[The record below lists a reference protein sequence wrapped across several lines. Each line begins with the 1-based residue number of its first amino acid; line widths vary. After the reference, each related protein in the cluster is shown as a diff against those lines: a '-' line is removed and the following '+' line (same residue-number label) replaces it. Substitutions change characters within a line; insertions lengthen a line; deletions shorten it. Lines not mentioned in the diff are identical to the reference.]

1 MIEEDDACAHHSCQL
16 RTLGTGGRCMT
27 TSSHCCA
34 WITQPG
40 TQESPTLGVEDIS
53 LKPWQQ
59 RPHLRFLCWGRISPL
74 PALTFSPVREWAG
87 QIDTLDGK
95 GGSVKRLGTKSTE
108 GSRAWSELIQ
118 KTSPWRLCAE
128 LRAPAIL
135 QSSPD
140 KHTV

>member
-1 MIEEDDACAHHSCQL
+1 M
-16 RTLGTGGRCMT
+16 
-27 TSSHCCA
+27 
-34 WITQPG
+34 
-40 TQESPTLGVEDIS
+40 
-53 LKPWQQ
+53 
-59 RPHLRFLCWGRISPL
+59 
-74 PALTFSPVREWAG
+74 PALTFSPVRERAV

-128 LRAPAIL
+128 LRAPTIL

-140 KHTV
+140 KRTV